1 MTRNWRY
8 IVLLVVLIGA
18 LSLSACSAVL
28 PGVASLADRYVLDQQ
43 AVATASAE
51 AARPAGQPSAT
62 APLAGDLEARLQE
75 IYNSANPSVV
85 HIRVVVQS
93 AGASGGQAIPGAP
106 MAQGEGSGF
115 VWDRQGHIVTNNHV
129 VAGARK
135 ITVTFAD
142 GAVVPATVVGTDPDS
157 DLAVIKVDPT
167 AVKLQP
173 VTVGDSTQVRV
184 GQFVVAIGNPFGLE
198 GSMTFGIVSA
208 LGRTLPAGGESAMA
222 GMVASYTI
230 PDIIQTDAPV
240 NPGNSGGVL
249 LDLNGNLIG
258 VPSAIESPVP
268 ASAGVGFA
276 IPSAIVKRVVPELIQ
291 NGKAEHP
298 WIGISGT
305 TLSAE
310 VAQEMGLSPAQR
322 GALVVDVVKNS
333 PADKAGLI
341 GSTRQATIE
350 GVPVRVGGDVITA
363 IEDQPVRRFEDL
375 VTYLARHSRVGQT
388 VRLTILRDGKELTV
402 SLTLTARPTAPQS
415 ATPPRGGR
423 DDQGQ
428 PQPPAPR
435 ENAPQAGPS
444 AWLGVAGIDL
454 TPELAKAMN
463 LDAQQTGAL
472 IQEVVA
478 NSPAE
483 KAGLRSGT
491 QDYRLGGR
499 NIKIGGDVIVTA
511 DGKNVTTM
519 QDLVQIV
526 RGKKPGDRL
535 DLVVLRDGKELKV
548 TAELAARPAN

>member
-1 MTRNWRY
+1 MIKNWRY
-8 IVLLVVLIGA
+8 LVLFVVLIGA
-18 LSLSACSAVL
+18 LSLSACSAAL
-28 PGVASLADRYVLDQQ
+28 PGVASLAERYVLDQQ

-51 AARPAGQPSAT
+51 AARPAGPLPAS
-62 APLAGDLEARLQE
+62 APLAGDLEGRLQE

-85 HIRVVVQS
+85 NIRVIVR
-93 AGASGGQAIPGAP
+93 AGASSGGQVIPGAP
-106 MAQGEGSGF
+106 VAQGEGSGF

-129 VAGARK
+129 VAGATK

-157 DLAVIKVDPT
+157 DLAVIKVNPA

-173 VTVGDSTQVRV
+173 VTVGDSTQVKV

-208 LGRTLPAGGESAMA
+208 LGRTLPAGGESAM
-222 GMVASYTI
+222 GGSSASYTI

-268 ASAGVGFA
+268 ASSGVGFA

-291 NGKAEHP
+291 NGRAEHP

-310 VAQEMGLSPAQR
+310 VAQEMGLSQTQR

-350 GVPVRVGGDVITA
+350 GVQIQVGGDIITA
-363 IEDQPVRRFEDL
+363 IEDQPVKRFEDL
-375 VTYLARHSRVGQT
+375 VTYLARYGKVGQT
-388 VRLTILRDGKELTV
+388 VRLTILREGKETAV
-402 SLTLTARPTAPQS
+402 SLTLAARPTAQQGAAS
-415 ATPPRGGR
+415 TRGGQNE
-423 DDQGQ
+423 QGR

-435 ENAPQAGPS
+435 ENAPQAGS
-444 AWLGVAGIDL
+444 GAWLGVAGIDL

-478 NSPAE
+478 NSPAD
-483 KAGLRSGT
+483 KAGLRAGT

-499 NIKIGGDVIVTA
+499 NIKIGGDVIIGA
-511 DGKNVTTM
+511 DGKDVTTM
-519 QDLVQIV
+519 QELAQIV

-535 DLVVLRDGKELKV
+535 DLIILRDGQEIKV
-548 TAELAARPAN
+548 TAKLAARPTN